1 MSFGVGVGDF
11 LAVGRL
17 VLDLYNACKDAPGEF
32 QEICRELSSIHTV
45 LSGLATQAQDPTS
58 LSALGRMEP
67 ALGRIEVMLRESV
80 KEERRG
86 EKEPT
91 VLSAYENNDTIS
103 WEKIERDLA
112 LEGVSKQ
119 EFEKNKDRIK

>member
-45 LSGLATQAQDPTS
+45 ISGLGEQAKDPNS
-58 LSALGRMEP
+58 LFIKQGKKGYP
-67 ALGRIEVMLRESV
+67 NGLRFRKIWNSLLANF
-80 KEERRG
+80 K
-86 EKEPT
+86 
-91 VLSAYENNDTIS
+91 IS
-103 WEKIERDLA
+103 
-112 LEGVSKQ
+112 
-119 EFEKNKDRIK
+119 